1 MNILLADDHPLV
13 LDGLKS
19 AIERKF
25 SHANVYVA
33 LNAATLFDHLKTY
46 EIDILFQDIK
56 FGETHARDILKD
68 LKSNYPK
75 LKIIMLTSLADT
87 SSIQQFLQ
95 RTNGYIIKSES
106 IDIIFE
112 AIEAVQLGEQ
122 YLSPEVKRKLAHVHA
137 SSEIIL
143 TRRERDVLELILKAK
158 SIKEIAQ
165 ALTISEK
172 TVEMHRGN
180 LFVKLEVKNV
190 AGLVQKAISLN
201 LLEE

>member
-25 SHANVYVA
+25 SNANLYTA
-33 LNAATLFDHLKTY
+33 LNADALFEHLKSH

-68 LKSNYPK
+68 LKQNYPK
-75 LKIIMLTSLADT
+75 LKIIVLTSVADT
-87 SSIQQFLQ
+87 TSIQQFLQ

-122 YLSPEVKRKLAHVHA
+122 YLSPEVKRKLSQIH
-137 SSEIIL
+137 STSEIIL

-165 ALTISEK
+165 ALKISEK

-190 AGLVQKAISLN
+190 SGLVQKAISLN
-201 LLEE
+201 LIEE

>member
-25 SHANVYVA
+25 KDAA
-33 LNAATLFDHLKTY
+33 LYTALRATELYDHLKNQ

-68 LKSNYPK
+68 LKLNYPK

-95 RTNGYIIKSES
+95 RADGYIIKSES

-112 AIEAVQLGEQ
+112 AIEAVQLGER
-122 YLSPEVKRKLAHVHA
+122 YLSPEVKRKLAQLHPT
-137 SSEIIL
+137 SEIIL
-143 TRRERDVLELILKAK
+143 TRREQDVLALILKAK

-165 ALTISEK
+165 DLGISEK

-180 LFVKLEVKNV
+180 LFAKLEVKNV
-190 AGLVQKAISLN
+190 SGLVQKAIALN
-201 LLEE
+201 LIEE

>member
-1 MNILLADDHPLV
+1 MTILLADDHPLV

-25 SHANVYVA
+25 SDANLYTA
-33 LNAATLFDHLKTY
+33 LNASELHHHLKNQ

-56 FGETHARDILKD
+56 FGETHARDLLKD
-68 LKSNYPK
+68 LKTNYPK
-75 LKIIMLTSLADT
+75 LKIIILTSLADT

-95 RTNGYIIKSES
+95 RANGYIIKSES
-106 IDIIFE
+106 IEVIFE
-112 AIEAVQLGEQ
+112 AVETVLEGGQ
-122 YLSPEVKRKLAHVHA
+122 YLSPEVRRKLAQVHA
-137 SSEIIL
+137 PSEIIL
-143 TRRERDVLELILKAK
+143 TRRERDVLALILQAK

-165 ALTISEK
+165 SLSISEK

-190 AGLVQKAISLN
+190 SGLVQKAIALN
-201 LLEE
+201 LIEE